1 MISIQVL
8 SSLTLDQVCLLLRTI
23 EGINTAMADTYCA
36 SVVSS
41 NITGQ
46 VPLQCNAT
54 ENYLLTLKKYFRCC
68 STARWPS

>member
-1 MISIQVL
+1 ML

-36 SVVSS
+36 SVMSS

-46 VPLQCNAT
+46 VVPLH
-54 ENYLLTLKKYFRCC
+54 LTLPRKNIC
-68 STARWPS
+68 

>member
-1 MISIQVL
+1 MISRYLESPCICDIYAQVL

-46 VPLQCNAT
+46 VPQQCHGKLFAD
-54 ENYLLTLKKYFRCC
+54 
-68 STARWPS
+68 A

>member
-1 MISIQVL
+1 ML

-46 VPLQCNAT
+46 VPQQCHGKLFAD
-54 ENYLLTLKKYFRCC
+54 
-68 STARWPS
+68 A

>member
-1 MISIQVL
+1 ML

-36 SVVSS
+36 SVMSS

-46 VPLQCNAT
+46 VPLHLILPPKNIC
-54 ENYLLTLKKYFRCC
+54 
-68 STARWPS
+68 